1 MNRKANRTHWLDVG
15 ILLLGAATA
24 LIHFSLSLLMGKV
37 DLLFTLN
44 GLGFLGLLGLLYLPL
59 PVARDHRQLVRFVL
73 IAFTLL
79 TIILWVFLGKPY
91 TGLGYVTKL
100 IEAGLVALLFFKRL

>member
-1 MNRKANRTHWLDVG
+1 MNRKEKRTHWLDVG
-15 ILLLGAATA
+15 ILFLGAAIA
-24 LIHFSLSLLMGKV
+24 LIHFYLNFLMGKV

-44 GLGFLGLLGLLYLPL
+44 GLGYLGLLGLLYLPL
-59 PVARDHRQLVRFVL
+59 PVARDHRQLVRIVL

-79 TIILWVFLGKPY
+79 TIIMWVFLGKPY

-100 IEAGLVALLFFKRL
+100 IEAGLVVLLFIKRP